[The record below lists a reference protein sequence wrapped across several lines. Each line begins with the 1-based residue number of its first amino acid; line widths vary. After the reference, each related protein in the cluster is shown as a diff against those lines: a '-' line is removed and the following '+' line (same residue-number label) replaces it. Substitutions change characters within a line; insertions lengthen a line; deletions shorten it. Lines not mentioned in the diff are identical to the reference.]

1 MNNSLNVFLKC
12 DISGIQSFIFN
23 VPSTGA
29 ARELKSR
36 SMYVQGIADSC
47 LQELKDFFKDESV
60 KELYNG
66 GGNFYLEIST
76 NKNEKDLQDK
86 ILDIQNFYLKSDIFP
101 YIAYINRGDNLIDSL
116 NDVNLAVQKAKMH
129 RLLTFDLLDAKPV
142 NTPVINIKEIQG
154 INGQVPNGDFTWIAD
169 QSEGDKKLAAL
180 KLDVDNLGSLFM
192 GRTENDYRKLSQE
205 IKGFFDKGLLQLI
218 KDEKFQQNIYVVFSG
233 GDDCFLIGSWNR
245 ILELAI
251 ILRKRFIEFQKEL
264 RKQIKFEEDKEI
276 TFSAGIRIFE
286 PHYPMLQ
293 MAEEVEEALDAS
305 KRYKYI
311 ENGVIEVKNSV
322 SIFGKTV
329 SWKDFEKAQ
338 LLSSTFTDLINNRD
352 ESKSLLKIFR
362 LIYPNENDL
371 PRVWRLKYFFRRN
384 IQDKNRDILKPIF
397 DDFEQ
402 ALLFRY
408 LNLNMKTINPD
419 VHLVA
424 TRWAELLMKNLI
436 IN

>member
-1 MNNSLNVFLKC
+1 MNNSLDLFLKC
-12 DISGIQSFIFN
+12 DISGIQSYIFN

-36 SMYVQGIADSC
+36 SMFVQGIADAC
-47 LQELKDFFKDESV
+47 LQELKEFFKNELV

-76 NKNEKDLQDK
+76 NKNEKDLQNK

-101 YIAYINRGDNLIDSL
+101 YIAYINKGNNLFDSL
-116 NDVNLAVQKAKMH
+116 NQVNLAVQKVKMH
-129 RLLTFDLLDAKPV
+129 RRLTFDLMDAKPV
-142 NTPVINIKEIQG
+142 NTPIINIKEIQG
-154 INGQVPNGDFTWIAD
+154 INGQVPNGDFTWIAN
-169 QSEGDKKLAAL
+169 QSDGDKKLAAL

-192 GRTENDYRKLSQE
+192 GRTENDYRTLSQE
-205 IKGFFDKGLLQLI
+205 IKNFFDKGLLQLI
-218 KDEKFQQNIYVVFSG
+218 KDEKLQQNIYVVFSG

-245 ILELAI
+245 ILDLAI
-251 ILRKRFIEFQKEL
+251 VLRKKFFEFQKEL
-264 RKQIKFEEDKEI
+264 RKKIKFEKDEEI

-293 MAEEVEEALDAS
+293 MAEEIEEALDAS
-305 KRYKYI
+305 KRYLYI
-311 ENGVIEVKNSV
+311 ENGVNKVKNSV
-322 SIFGKTV
+322 TIFGKTL

-338 LLSSTFTDLINNRD
+338 LLALTFADLIKNHD
-352 ESKSLLKIFR
+352 ESKSLLMIFR
-362 LIYPNENDL
+362 FVYPNENDL

-384 IQDKNRDILKPIF
+384 IKDKNRDILKPIF

-408 LNLNMKTINPD
+408 LNLKTKNPD

-424 TRWAELLMKNLI
+424 TRWAELLMKNL
-436 IN
+436 